1 MQCYNDSM
9 LKAYFKPDAIKKRI
23 HEIDLVDLVKRF
35 DLVVLDVDN
44 TLAIKGTIQINLETD
59 HWLRMLSELD
69 VHVLI
74 CSNNPTRA
82 AKTIAEV
89 YHFDWLNL
97 ALKPFK
103 FRFQRKLMQMGIHY
117 QKGVWLGDQLFT
129 DIWLGK
135 RLGFHTILIEPLS
148 TNDYLSTRILRSIE
162 KKVIG

>member
-1 MQCYNDSM
+1 M
-9 LKAYFKPDAIKKRI
+9 LKGYFKPDDIKKRI
-23 HEIDLVDLVKRF
+23 HLINLDDLVERF
-35 DLVVLDVDN
+35 DLIVLDVDN
-44 TLAIKGTIQINLETD
+44 TLAVKGTIHIDSETD
-59 HWLRMLSELD
+59 QWLKALGEHGI
-69 VHVLI
+69 HVLI

-82 AKTIAEV
+82 AKVIADT

-103 FRFQRKLMQMGIHY
+103 FRFRHKLKLMNIKY
-117 QKGVWLGDQLFT
+117 QNGVWLGDQLFT

-148 TNDYLSTRILRSIE
+148 TDDYLSTRILRAIE

>member
-9 LKAYFKPDAIKKRI
+9 LKAYFKPDRVIKRI
-23 HEIDLVDLVKRF
+23 NEIDLVDLVKRF
-35 DLVVLDVDN
+35 DLIVLDVDN
-44 TLAIKGTIQINLETD
+44 TLAIKGTIQIDMETD
-59 HWLRMLSELD
+59 RWLKTLSDLG

-82 AKTIAEV
+82 AKVIADS
-89 YHFDWLNL
+89 YRFDWLNL

-103 FRFQRKLMQMGIHY
+103 FRFQTKLKQMGLQY
-117 QKGVWLGDQLFT
+117 ERGVWLGDQLFT

-148 TNDYLSTRILRSIE
+148 TNDYLSTRILRYIE
-162 KKVIG
+162 KKVIN

>member
-1 MQCYNDSM
+1 
-9 LKAYFKPDAIKKRI
+9 
-23 HEIDLVDLVKRF
+23 
-35 DLVVLDVDN
+35 
-44 TLAIKGTIQINLETD
+44 
-59 HWLRMLSELD
+59 
-69 VHVLI
+69 LI

-82 AKTIAEV
+82 AKTIAEA
-89 YHFDWLNL
+89 YHFDCLNL

-103 FRFQRKLMQMGIHY
+103 FRFQWKLNQMRIRY

-148 TNDYLSTRILRSIE
+148 SNEYLSTRILRFIE